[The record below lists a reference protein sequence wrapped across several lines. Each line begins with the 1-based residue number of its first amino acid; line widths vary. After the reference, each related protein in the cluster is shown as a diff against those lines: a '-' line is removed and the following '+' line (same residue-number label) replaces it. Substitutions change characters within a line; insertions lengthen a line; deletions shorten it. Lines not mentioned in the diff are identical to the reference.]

1 MKNIV
6 INQKNSDPLILKDE
20 NSDDIKTYTNEIS
33 KIMESSKICIIET
46 TYNNVVVRP
55 SEISSIIVTEMENEK
70 SVNTIKKIF
79 DESDIL
85 KD

>member
-1 MKNIV
+1 MKKIV
-6 INQKNSDPLILKDE
+6 INQKNSDPLILEDE
-20 NSDDIKTYTNEIS
+20 SSDDIKTYTNEIS

-46 TYNNVVVRP
+46 TYNNVVIRP
-55 SEISSIIVTEMENEK
+55 SEISSIIVTEVDDKNPIINK
-70 SVNTIKKIF
+70 LF

>member
-6 INQKNSDPLILKDE
+6 INQKNSDPLILNDE